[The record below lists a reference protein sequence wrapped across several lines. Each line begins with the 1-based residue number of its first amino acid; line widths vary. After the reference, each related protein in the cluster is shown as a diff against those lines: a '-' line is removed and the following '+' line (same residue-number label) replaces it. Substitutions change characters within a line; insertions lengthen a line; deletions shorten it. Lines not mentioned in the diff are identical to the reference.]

1 LGAFFLLV
9 SFLFDNG
16 IHVTEQACANFISFV
31 THILKHVKLFH
42 RKVVGTGFEPGG
54 KPVTGA
60 FPGHFWEDGGR
71 AGVLWFED
79 WDDEVLGEGTTGAL
93 WLV

>member
-1 LGAFFLLV
+1 
-9 SFLFDNG
+9 
-16 IHVTEQACANFISFV
+16 
-31 THILKHVKLFH
+31 
-42 RKVVGTGFEPGG
+42 VVGTGFEPGR
-54 KPVTGA
+54 KPVSGA

-93 WLV
+93 RLV